1 VVEATRL
8 RQERDRLEQQ
18 FRTLEARSQAANEAK
33 EKQLEGQE
41 RDIRFLREEYNR
53 ENQALRD
60 QLATLSAKNAALE
73 AARLQDIEAVRR
85 KYASSS
91 AQETDLVRR
100 NLGEELRV
108 ALGEL
113 EVGRQ
118 LLAEK

>member
-1 VVEATRL
+1 M
-8 RQERDRLEQQ
+8 
-18 FRTLEARSQAANEAK
+18 EARSQAANEAK

-60 QLATLSAKNAALE
+60 QIASLSAKNAALE
-73 AARLQDIEAVRR
+73 AARLQDIDELRR
-85 KYASSS
+85 KFASTS

-100 NLGEELRV
+100 NLGEELRLAV
-108 ALGEL
+108 GEI

-118 LLAEK
+118 VLAEKER

>member
-1 VVEATRL
+1 M
-8 RQERDRLEQQ
+8 ERDRLEQQ

-60 QLATLSAKNAALE
+60 QIASLTAKNAALE
-73 AARLQDIEAVRR
+73 AARLQDIEALRR
-85 KYASSS
+85 KFASTS

-100 NLGEELRV
+100 NLGEELRL

-113 EVGRQ
+113 
-118 LLAEK
+118 